1 MLLFSLLSHTPW
13 CCYTII
19 FLFLFLLFM
28 HCNYSWVTS
37 KYVVFI
43 TNKGTMNICVHIFV
57 WGLKFPFFWNKFS
70 NMWFLDHMV
79 TTLSVERNCQNS
91 FPSDRAI
98 LHPCHN
104 IWEDTQMTISI
115 IGSPFLEFYTL
126 CQMGEAK
133 TNDIIWCCSQYM

>member
-98 LHPCHN
+98 LHPCQQH
-104 IWEDTQMTISI
+104 MRRH
-115 IGSPFLEFYTL
+115 
-126 CQMGEAK
+126 
-133 TNDIIWCCSQYM
+133 TNDNKYYRLPFSWILYLVSDGWSED